1 MAAAATLVPVEL
13 SWWTKAAVFIGAAV
27 SLARALPRHAWL
39 RSADA
44 ITAIELDDDDA
55 VVYRHDGRS
64 EHARLL
70 ASTYVSPY
78 LTVLNLRIAGNIFAQ
93 HVIVVPDNV
102 EPDAFRRLRL
112 WLRWGYSER

>member
-13 SWWTKAAVFIGAAV
+13 SWWMKTAVFIGAAV

-55 VVYRHDGRS
+55 VVHRHDGRS